1 MSTQHSRRRSTD
13 GAGSL
18 DISQMIA
25 DENDPK
31 QRAFLIVLH
40 SINQSLEA
48 NTNTV
53 KEISDKLEGHLEEFG
68 DHVVREEKLL
78 NQGRGAWKIFAWVV
92 SIAQLLATYGWVTQR
107 NDMQELNKTLQT
119 ELINEAAMRNR
130 METVEKSLGLH
141 LLPGL
146 SRETK

>member
-1 MSTQHSRRRSTD
+1 MSAQESRRRSSD

-48 NTNTV
+48 NTHAV
-53 KEISDKLEGHLEEFG
+53 KEINDKLEGHLVAFG
-68 DHVVREEKLL
+68 DHVVSEERLL
-78 NQGRGAWKIFAWVV
+78 NQGRGAWKIFAWIVGA
-92 SIAQLLATYGWVTQR
+92 AQVFATYGWVQQK
-107 NDMQELNKTLQT
+107 NEMHELSAAIQS
-119 ELINEAAMRNR
+119 ELIVQATTKSRID
-130 METVEKSLGLH
+130 TIEKSLALH
-141 LLPGL
+141 LFPN
-146 SRETK
+146 SKQ

>member
-1 MSTQHSRRRSTD
+1 MSAQASRRRSSD

-48 NTNTV
+48 NTHAV
-53 KEISDKLEGHLEEFG
+53 KEINDKLEGHLVAFG
-68 DHVVREEKLL
+68 DHVVSEERLL
-78 NQGRGAWKIFAWVV
+78 NQGRGAWKIFAWIVGA
-92 SIAQLLATYGWVTQR
+92 AQVFATYGWVQQK
-107 NDMQELNKTLQT
+107 NEMHELTTVIQS
-119 ELINEAAMRNR
+119 ELIVQSSMKSR
-130 METVEKSLGLH
+130 MDAVEKAMGLH
-141 LLPGL
+141 LYPNA
-146 SRETK
+146 KQ

>member
-1 MSTQHSRRRSTD
+1 MSAQEARRRSSD

-48 NTNTV
+48 NTDTV
-53 KEISDKLEGHLEEFG
+53 REINSKLENHLQAFGVHVSNEEQI
-68 DHVVREEKLL
+68 L
-78 NQGRGAWKIFAWVV
+78 NQGRGAWKVFAWIVAVV
-92 SIAQLLATYGWVTQR
+92 QVLATYSWVQQR
-107 NDMQELNKTLQT
+107 GDMQELGKTLQAT
-119 ELINEAAMRNR
+119 LITDATMKNR
-130 METVEKSLGLH
+130 IDQIEKALEIH
-141 LLPGL
+141 RHPGNAQ
-146 SRETK
+146 K

>member
-1 MSTQHSRRRSTD
+1 MSAQEARRRSSD

-53 KEISDKLEGHLEEFG
+53 REISDKLEGHLEAFG
-68 DHVVREEKLL
+68 HHVSSEERLI
-78 NQGRGAWKIFAWVV
+78 NQGRGAWKIFAWVLG
-92 SIAQLLATYGWVTQR
+92 IAQALATAGWVTQR
-107 NDMQELNKTLQT
+107 NEMHELGATLQA
-119 ELINEAAMRNR
+119 ELIADATTKNR
-130 METVEKSLGLH
+130 LDTVEKA
-141 LLPGL
+141 L
-146 SRETK
+146 SIHIPQRSY